1 MGDVIDRDYPDAI
14 MATLPLKR
22 HLDPRHSEV
31 YDLAVR
37 IALAWRELRRGAA
50 TSGLRDFLYGRDE
63 ESIEQGQM
71 DTLDVLAQRPTWKM
85 SELADAL
92 HVEPSTATRAV
103 ERLVKAEMAE
113 RQTCVDD
120 GRVVRVSITP
130 QGQCIHETIVERRTE
145 LLTFILKS
153 YSRTELPVF
162 ADMLERMVAAV
173 DEFVAEHDG

>member
-1 MGDVIDRDYPDAI
+1 MSQ
-14 MATLPLKR
+14 LPLTDE
-22 HLDPRHSEV
+22 LDPRHNEV

-37 IALAWRELRRGAA
+37 IGLAWRELRRGAA

-71 DTLDVLAQRPTWKM
+71 DTLDVLAQRQSWRM

-103 ERLVKAEMAE
+103 ERLVKAGMAE
-113 RQTCVDD
+113 RQAGPDD
-120 GRVVRVSITP
+120 GRVVHVLITP
-130 QGQCIHETIVERRTE
+130 VGRGVHQTVVDRRTD

-153 YSRTELPVF
+153 YRRSELPIF
-162 ADMLERMVAAV
+162 ADMLERMVTAV
-173 DEFVAEHDG
+173 DEFVSTHPAAQTSPIAQ

>member
-1 MGDVIDRDYPDAI
+1 MSA
-14 MATLPLKR
+14 LPLKPE
-22 HLDPRHSEV
+22 LDPRNRDVYDRDV

-37 IALAWRELRRGAA
+37 IGLAWRELRRGAA
-50 TSGLRDFLYGRDE
+50 TSGLRDFLYGRDD

-103 ERLVKAEMAE
+103 ERLVKAGMAE

-120 GRVVRVSITP
+120 GRVVRALITP
-130 QGQCIHETIVERRTE
+130 VGRCVHETVVERRTE

-153 YSRTELPVF
+153 YRRNELPVF
-162 ADMLERMVAAV
+162 AEMLERMVSSV
-173 DEFVAEHDG
+173 EEFVATHDG